1 MPKAL
6 RDIIE
11 QNPVIVSAPCRVD
24 MGGTLDIDIFRLPL
38 RQFSPCTFNI
48 ALNLR
53 TCVRLLPYRVGIVKV
68 SSKGFKDAEYPW
80 DKAPFDHPL
89 GLIFAI
95 AAYFRAAGVHI
106 LIESSSPPRSA
117 LGGSSAAAVALVA
130 AFLKVSTQKTFTRHY
145 RSKIALLA
153 HELEQIVAG
162 VPCGRQDQLAAAYG
176 GVNAWHWPSDIGG
189 RVYRKN
195 IIIPPKF
202 HTALAQHMLLAYCGI
217 PHRSKNINGMWI
229 RQFLAAQHREQWL
242 QIVSQTKKFVDAMGR
257 RNYKEAA
264 VSMNTEVAIRRRMT
278 PAVLDKMG
286 EDLVESAI
294 KHGCG
299 ARFTGAG
306 GGGCIWALGEI
317 NNIASLKP
325 AWQKLLSKRKGAQ
338 LLDVQ
343 IDSEGI
349 KTSDCRSSLK

>member
-1 MPKAL
+1 MPNTL

-11 QNPVIVSAPCRVD
+11 QRPVTVSAPCRVD

-53 TCVRLLPYRVGIVKV
+53 TRVRMLPYRVGMVKV
-68 SSKGFKDAEYPW
+68 SSKGFEDAEYPC
-80 DKAPFDHPL
+80 DKAPYDHPL

-130 AFLKVSTQKTFTRHY
+130 AFCAVLNRVTFTRHH
-145 RSKIALLA
+145 RGKIALIA
-153 HELEQIVAG
+153 HALEQMVAG

-176 GVNAWHWPSDIGG
+176 GVNAWHWQSDIGG
-189 RVYRKN
+189 RVYRKK
-195 IIIPPKF
+195 ILIAPQF
-202 HTALAQHMLLAYCGI
+202 HTSLAQHMLLAYCGI
-217 PHRSKNINGMWI
+217 PHRSKNINGLWV
-229 RQFLAAQHREQWL
+229 RQFLAAQHREHWV
-242 QIVSQTKKFVDAMGR
+242 QIVAETKKFVDAMRR

-264 VSMNTEVAIRRRMT
+264 ASMNTEVAIRRRMT

-286 EDLVESAI
+286 EALVESAVQ
-294 KHGCG
+294 HGCG

-317 NNIASLKP
+317 NHIASLK
-325 AWQKLLSKRKGAQ
+325 AVWRKILSQRKGAH
-338 LLDVQ
+338 LLDTQ

-349 KTSDCRSSLK
+349 KASRL